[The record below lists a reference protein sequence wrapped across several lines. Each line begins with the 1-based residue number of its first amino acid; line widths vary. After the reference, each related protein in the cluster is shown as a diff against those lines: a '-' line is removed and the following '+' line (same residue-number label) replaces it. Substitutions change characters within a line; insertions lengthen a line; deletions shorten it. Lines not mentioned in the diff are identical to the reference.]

1 MQYGAA
7 YLLVICGCLIA
18 MNVLPMAKSRDLMF
32 EAKCSSMLSQ
42 ASLYASSLSSLNV
55 LQSEEVGMVME
66 LLNDRSL
73 SRVIVTDNTGRA
85 VYDHVR
91 ELSGSEPGGVRS
103 EDIALALE
111 GNDVFRSVLRADA
124 VSSRACI
131 PVMNRGSIIGSVF
144 LYENDPEQ
152 AAQLANL
159 RRSLLSITLGTSFVA
174 VLVGLMLG
182 LFMSRRTRRILE
194 GIRGIGSG
202 RYDTRIEDRGR
213 DELGD
218 LSGEINLL
226 ADRLEQTERVR
237 QRFVSDA
244 SHELKTPLAAI
255 TLLSDSIVQNDGMKM
270 DTVREFVS
278 DIGREAERLT
288 RVTQQLQE
296 LTKLGSVRRELK
308 EDADLGRVAEEALKM
323 LHPLA
328 ERSSVLLNSSLASG
342 CIVRANPD
350 DLHQVIFNLVENAI
364 KYNVPGGKVQV
375 LLFRREDEVILM
387 VDDTGEGVPP
397 EKLDNI
403 FDRFFRVDE
412 ARSGEQSGSGL
423 GLAIVRDAVEK
434 NGGAV
439 RAANRR
445 EGGMRFEVSFPA
457 L

>member
-144 LYENDPEQ
+144 LYENDTEQ

-364 KYNVPGGKVQV
+364 KYNIPGGKVQV